1 MNLIC
6 LTIALTAFIMPMDNK
21 EEIGNALSEK
31 LIRMGYSQEEIN
43 EFSQEKL
50 KRFNNLT
57 LFESV
62 SIVTT
67 MNDTEELIQVGA
79 N

>member
-6 LTIALTAFIMPMDNK
+6 LTIALTAFVMPMDNK

-31 LIRMGYSQEEIN
+31 LIRMGCSQEEIN
-43 EFSQEKL
+43 DFSQEKL
-50 KRFNNLT
+50 KRFYNLT
-57 LFESV
+57 LLESL